1 MSRPI
6 RCLLSISML
15 LCLFSSMSTAQG
27 LGVTGDLITNLDGS
41 RVLLV
46 RNVIGQGLAHRL
58 GILPGDT
65 ILSINNFAP
74 GDALINQQAIAAGG
88 GRLAVLVNRQGVP
101 LRLGDRVGQYYV
113 PGSFGP
119 AVPYDPRV
127 PDGTRI
133 PGTAIDR
140 HQARRPAG
148 RPGPNLLVDLDE
160 KQDIGGTRVVVRS
173 VNPAGRGAQEG
184 FKQGDIIDSV
194 NAVKI
199 RSLRDVR
206 DAYYFRNGQIV
217 ITIVRGAGVQQITL
231 QDKDTTRR
239 TLGLTCI
246 MTQQRQIKVT
256 GSNPQGLGREI
267 GIAERGTVIS
277 KVNGTA
283 IRTPADMKR
292 VDQAIIEGRITQLEI
307 EFIPPGGQPQIVRR
321 AL

>member
-1 MSRPI
+1 MSRPV
-6 RCLLSISML
+6 RCLFSISLL
-15 LCLFSSMSTAQG
+15 LCLFPSIAPAQG
-27 LGVTGDLITNLDGS
+27 LGVTGDLVTNLDGS
-41 RVLLV
+41 RILMV
-46 RNVIGQGLAHRL
+46 RTVIRQGLAHRL

-88 GRLAVLVNRQGVP
+88 GRLAVLVNRQGIP
-101 LRLGDRVGQYYV
+101 LRLGDRAGQSYV
-113 PGSFGP
+113 PDSFRP
-119 AVPYDPRV
+119 AVPYYSNDP
-127 PDGTRI
+127 RI
-133 PGTAIDR
+133 PGAAIDR

-148 RPGPNLLVDLDE
+148 RPGPNLRVDLDE
-160 KQDIGGTRVVVRS
+160 KQDLGGTRVWVRS
-173 VNPAGRGAQEG
+173 VNPAGRGAQQG
-184 FKQGDIIDSV
+184 FKQGDIIESL
-194 NAVKI
+194 NGVKI

-217 ITIVRGAGVQQITL
+217 ITIVRGAGVQRITL

-267 GIAERGTVIS
+267 GIAERGTVIT
-277 KVNGTA
+277 KVNGTV
-283 IRTPADMKR
+283 IRTPADIKR
-292 VDQAIIEGRITQLEI
+292 VDQAIIDGRITQLEI
-307 EFIPPGGQPQIVRR
+307 EFIPPGGRLQIVRR